1 MSYEPSP
8 GSVPFR
14 VLAHMELLH
23 KGSEITT
30 GMLGTALGVDSNGL
44 ATQLGRAVEARLL
57 FVRQKG
63 GHLKSPKFW
72 SLVDHST
79 DAHTAPPPGPQTA
92 LQRVTK
98 VQPIAATSHSNGV
111 DIDDVHRTRDRVI
124 EMDAP
129 PPKASTEAAQVDGKD
144 SSEDHAEQR
153 SREDATY
160 MTAETPA
167 TAIEIS
173 RALLA
178 AADPPSPAIAQAM
191 KVRQLRTPSRQAPVP
206 EGMRQLTP
214 DNTDIRVALW
224 SDGTLEIRAFDS
236 PTIVLRRQQ
245 ARQLVDYLNAIDLD
259 VLDEEPVA

>member
-1 MSYEPSP
+1 
-8 GSVPFR
+8 
-14 VLAHMELLH
+14 MELLH

-79 DAHTAPPPGPQTA
+79 DGHAAPPPGPQTA

-124 EMDAP
+124 DMEHTERRDSQQVLKADGATRDATDRENP
-129 PPKASTEAAQVDGKD
+129 AEASPSVGSMGAGQAADAAAVDEPYDGPTCKHGMPID
-144 SSEDHAEQR
+144 GICARCESEHKK
-153 SREDATY
+153 SRELWT
-160 MTAETPA
+160 
-167 TAIEIS
+167 
-173 RALLA
+173 
-178 AADPPSPAIAQAM
+178 SP
-191 KVRQLRTPSRQAPVP
+191 TPVP
-206 EGMRQLTP
+206 EPEVARQLTP
-214 DNTDIRVALW
+214 DNATDIRIALW